1 MASIRVYSTRMIE
14 NSKSAEDDP
23 AKQGL
28 DEEPGER
35 SSGFILYSMDRG
47 VRKYLLLRHRYGEH
61 WGFPKGHIEAGE
73 SEIEAAMRE
82 MREETGIT
90 EVQLI
95 PDFRKVSRYHFYRG
109 RRPVF
114 KENVYFLG
122 CVRYSQPVISDEHTK
137 SEWLP
142 YAEARERLTFND
154 TRYML
159 DAAEQLL
166 SRA

>member
-1 MASIRVYSTRMIE
+1 MTERST
-14 NSKSAEDDP
+14 SAKEDP
-23 AKQGL
+23 AKHGL
-28 DEEPGER
+28 DEETDER
-35 SSGFILYSMDRG
+35 SAGFVLYSMDEG
-47 VRKYLLLRHRYGEH
+47 VRKYLLLRHRYGGH

-73 SEIEAAMRE
+73 SEVEAATRE

-95 PDFRKVSRYHFYRG
+95 PGFRKISRYHFYRG

-122 CVRYSQPVISDEHTK
+122 RAACSKPTLSREHTQC
-137 SEWLP
+137 EWLLF
-142 YAEARERLTFND
+142 AEARERLTFDNV
-154 TRYML
+154 RYML